1 MTKILACESRYDT
14 SSSRFYDGKHDP
26 RVCTTLSQRERLH
39 AHRVKVEA
47 LRVAVVWIVIALY
60 QILESIEAGRTPA
73 KKFMDK
79 LRKPRGAV
87 VLAAK
92 RQCRLSPDQS
102 FGL

>member
-1 MTKILACESRYDT
+1 MTLAAVDSTMVNMILGSAR
-14 SSSRFYDGKHDP
+14 
-26 RVCTTLSQRERLH
+26 LSQRERLH